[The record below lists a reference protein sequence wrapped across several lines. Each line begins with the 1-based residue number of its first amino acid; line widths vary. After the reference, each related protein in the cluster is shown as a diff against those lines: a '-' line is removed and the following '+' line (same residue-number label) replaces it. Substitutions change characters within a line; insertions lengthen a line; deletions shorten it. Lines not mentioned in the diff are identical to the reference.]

1 MFLSL
6 FASSE
11 QRGPTDDFWYRD
23 APVRAGAVFVSPKS
37 ALRLTAVYACVR
49 VLAESFAVL
58 PFKLYRPKEG
68 GGRELVTDH
77 WLYTLFAK
85 RPNRWQT
92 PYAWIEMLQGHLA
105 LRGNAFNQ
113 IIEDGK
119 GAIAELIPLHPDRMK
134 IELMGEESWRYVYT
148 KRDGSTVYYRR
159 DQIWHMRGLSDDG
172 LVGYNP
178 IEIAREAIA
187 GGLAAQAYANRFFA
201 NDARPGG
208 WIEMPGKFES
218 KEKRR
223 EFRES
228 WQEAQGGENRGKTA
242 VLEQGL
248 KYHQLEVNNRDSQF
262 LESRQFSV
270 ADIARLF
277 RIPPHKIGDLTRS
290 TNNNIEHQGLEFWID
305 SMLPWTSRWE
315 SSIECELLGPDS
327 GLQVEFDYKRL
338 LRGDAASRAAY
349 ITRMV
354 AAGVLTR
361 NEGREIEGYNP
372 IDGLDEPLTPQNMS
386 VGPDHGDGD
395 VQTPAN
401 RKQKQQPAD
410 QVDTTDENALA
421 QADARV
427 NALLKVNAERV
438 TRRLMAS
445 LRKQPVAEVFNT
457 ALASLISENLLV
469 PEPKAKAWCG
479 WAAANAAEPDFEATC
494 MASLMATAT
503 GVPA

>member
-1 MFLSL
+1 MLLSI
-6 FASSE
+6 FGASQE
-11 QRGPTDDFWYRD
+11 RGPTDDFWYQD
-23 APVRAGAVFVSPKS
+23 VPFRAGAAFVTPAR
-37 ALRLTAVYACVR
+37 ALRLTAVYASVR

-58 PFKLYRPKEG
+58 PFKLYRPSADG
-68 GGRELVTDH
+68 LSRQLVTDH

-85 RPNRWQT
+85 RPNRWQN

-105 LRGNAFNQ
+105 LRGNAFCQ
-113 IIEDGK
+113 IVDDNK
-119 GAIAELIPLHPDRMK
+119 GGIAELVPLHPDRIK
-134 IELMGEESWRYVYT
+134 IELLGQDSWRYRFT
-148 KRDGSTVYYRR
+148 RRDGSIQYFTRR
-159 DQIWHMRGLSDDG
+159 EIWHLRGLSDDG
-172 LVGYNP
+172 MLGYNP

-201 NDARPGG
+201 NNANPGG
-208 WIEMPGKFES
+208 WIKMPGKFES

-223 EFRES
+223 EFREN
-228 WQEAQGGENRGKTA
+228 WQEAQGGDNQGKTA
-242 VLEQGL
+242 VLENGME
-248 KYHQLEVNNRDSQF
+248 YHQLLVNNKDSQF

-277 RIPPHKIGDLTRS
+277 RVPPHKIGDLTRS

-305 SMLPWTSRWE
+305 TMLPWTARWE

-349 ITRMV
+349 LTRMV
-354 AAGVLTR
+354 AAGILTR
-361 NEGREIEGYNP
+361 NEARAVEGYNP
-372 IDGLDEPLTPQNMS
+372 LDGLDEPLTPQNMS
-386 VGPDHGDGD
+386 VGADHEEA
-395 VQTPAN
+395 VQTPA
-401 RKQKQQPAD
+401 KGKDKPEPAD
-410 QVDTTDENALA
+410 DEAAA
-421 QADARV
+421 QAEARV

-445 LRKQPVAEVFNT
+445 LRKQPVAEVFNN